1 MMPIT
6 NSAVSPLE
14 LWFTTAQSPNISVKK
29 IERMIKIK
37 WKALSD
43 MFD

>member
-1 MMPIT
+1 MMPTT

-14 LWFTTAQSPNISVKK
+14 LWFATAQTPKISVKK
-29 IERMIKIK
+29 IEMIIKIK